1 MLHIGSLIFL
11 QEIEKLGS
19 SCNDAV
25 NQGTRNYNGPVF
37 LDSTLKSFMAI
48 WFLAH
53 ITSAAPRT
61 RARAATDGETFGFPS
76 SGREQ
81 GTRCFAFILRLFA
94 QSFGDTVAC
103 AGQRAKAKYLGFAGT
118 TAWGNKPGSG
128 STSLKAQQESIR
140 AFLALLLFSPS
151 LHSSHLAVIR
161 PGTSICLHPRLKIWR
176 VDFNRSLKF
185 LFVVVMI
192 FFLPPFSLLCHRYS
206 PHWNTVYFLTLSP
219 AG

>member
-1 MLHIGSLIFL
+1 MHLIFL

-19 SCNDAV
+19 RCNDAV
-25 NQGTRNYNGPVF
+25 KQGTRHYNGPVF
-37 LDSTLKSFMAI
+37 LDSSLKSFMAI
-48 WFLAH
+48 RFLAH
-53 ITSAAPRT
+53 ITSAGPRT

-81 GTRCFAFILRLFA
+81 GTRCFAFILRLFS

-151 LHSSHLAVIR
+151 LHSSHLAVAR
-161 PGTSICLHPRLKIWR
+161 NDCLFTSSAENMKSQFQPQ
-176 VDFNRSLKF
+176 FKF
-185 LFVVVMI
+185 FIVVVI
-192 FFLPPFSLLCHRYS
+192 FSPSFFIIMSQVQNG

-219 AG
+219 AV

>member
-1 MLHIGSLIFL
+1 MLHIGPS
-11 QEIEKLGS
+11 KLGS
-19 SCNDAV
+19 KCNDAAK
-25 NQGTRNYNGPVF
+25 QGTRHYNSPVF
-37 LDSTLKSFMAI
+37 LDSSLKSFMAT
-48 WFLAH
+48 WFLAR
-53 ITSAAPRT
+53 ITRAGPRT

-140 AFLALLLFSPS
+140 AFLVLLLFSPS
-151 LHSSHLAVIR
+151 LHSSHLAVIT
-161 PGTSICLHPRLKIWR
+161 PGTSVCLHPRLKIWR
-176 VDFNRSLKF
+176 VNFNRSLNVLLLLSWSF
-185 LFVVVMI
+185 L
-192 FFLPPFSLLCHRYS
+192 LLFS
-206 PHWNTVYFLTLSP
+206 
-219 AG
+219 